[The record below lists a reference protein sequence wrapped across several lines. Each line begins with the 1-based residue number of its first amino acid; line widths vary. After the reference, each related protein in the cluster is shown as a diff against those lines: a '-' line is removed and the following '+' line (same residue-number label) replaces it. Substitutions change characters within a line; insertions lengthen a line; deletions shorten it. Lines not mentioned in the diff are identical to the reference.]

1 MKKYLT
7 YDDMSDRADNFRK
20 HHIKESKLVT
30 KIYFFRYGK
39 YIKIGHSKNPEKR
52 LSNIQTSNPKKVK
65 LLWEFFGNIRFE
77 YKIQRIFQKYHV
89 RGEWFKDNEV
99 LRTFIEN
106 IKGSPKIW
114 GAYKRLPEEYKI
126 YGKKFGSSPYQV
138 GRLKDAYYAYEMY
151 K

>member
-1 MKKYLT
+1 
-7 YDDMSDRADNFRK
+7 MSQSINYSILIHYSEIAL
-20 HHIKESKLVT
+20 KLNNRS
-30 KIYFFRYGK
+30 YF
-39 YIKIGHSKNPEKR
+39 E
-52 LSNIQTSNPKKVK
+52 
-65 LLWEFFGNIRFE
+65 
-77 YKIQRIFQKYHV
+77 
-89 RGEWFKDNEV
+89 
-99 LRTFIEN
+99 RTFIEN